1 MEITKFVPMN
11 DDDFNKSIHYVNDYR
26 DHLVSLRAIFNAR
39 RQKDLIK
46 KIDSKI
52 EELNQFLDEYL
63 IFPKDDYDN

>member
-11 DDDFNKSIHYVNDYR
+11 DEDFNKAILYVNDYR

-39 RQKDLIK
+39 KQKDLIK

-52 EELNQFLDEYL
+52 EELNQFLDDYL
-63 IFPKDDYDN
+63 VFPKDDYDN

>member
-11 DDDFNKSIHYVNDYR
+11 DEDFNKAILYVNDYR

-39 RQKDLIK
+39 KQKDLIK

-63 IFPKDDYDN
+63 VFPKEDYN

>member
-11 DDDFNKSIHYVNDYR
+11 DEDFNKSILFVNDYR

-39 RQKDLIK
+39 KQKDLIK

-63 IFPKDDYDN
+63 VFPKEDYN

>member
-11 DDDFNKSIHYVNDYR
+11 DEDFNKAILYVNDYR

-63 IFPKDDYDN
+63 VFPKEDYN